1 MSDTLNSVTIV
12 WYTEEGLLTKGIID
26 KGVCDVGVGLILKG
40 LHVSAECLH

>member
-1 MSDTLNSVTIV
+1 MTTV

-40 LHVSAECLH
+40 LHVSAKCLH